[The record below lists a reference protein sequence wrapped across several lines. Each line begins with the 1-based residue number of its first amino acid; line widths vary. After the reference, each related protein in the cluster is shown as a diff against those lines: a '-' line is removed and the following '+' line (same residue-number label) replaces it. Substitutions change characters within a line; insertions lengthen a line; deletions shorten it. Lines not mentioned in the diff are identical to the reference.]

1 MMIRLLIAAILVL
14 PAHAETLRYALMFQS
29 GLKLGE
35 AALIADSGE
44 AGWSFRASAD
54 ASIPGFALRDE
65 YKSATDAKFCSQTL
79 ERNLQRGSR
88 KNAEKVTFDQ
98 EHEKVLRQTV
108 NGGKSEIS
116 AEPCAHDAMA
126 FLKVLRQE
134 LAKGHMVSQQAVYLG
149 AKYDLKMTLLGTES
163 IRRGE
168 KRVDADHVQAKIRGP
183 KADYT
188 IEVYFARDAART
200 PILARLPLAL
210 GTFTLELLP

>member
-1 MMIRLLIAAILVL
+1 
-14 PAHAETLRYALMFQS
+14 
-29 GLKLGE
+29 
-35 AALIADSGE
+35 
-44 AGWSFRASAD
+44 
-54 ASIPGFALRDE
+54 
-65 YKSATDAKFCSQTL
+65 
-79 ERNLQRGSR
+79 
-88 KNAEKVTFDQ
+88 
-98 EHEKVLRQTV
+98 
-108 NGGKSEIS
+108 
-116 AEPCAHDAMA
+116 MA